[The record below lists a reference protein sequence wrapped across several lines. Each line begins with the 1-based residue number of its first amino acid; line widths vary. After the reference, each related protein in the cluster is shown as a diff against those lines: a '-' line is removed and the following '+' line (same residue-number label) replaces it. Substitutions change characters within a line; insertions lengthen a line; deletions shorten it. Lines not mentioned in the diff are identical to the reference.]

1 MGNVTSFHVTGD
13 WRHVVDDGMV
23 DVDALPDEA
32 LPTGHV
38 VFTPLSPKVAV
49 AGAPAVAHTFGEIK
63 ALISAG
69 ELTDLQGRAGV
80 WMAGDIGG
88 QTVRWRATTH
98 LFYQGQ
104 KIAYPVLE
112 FDLTGDAVLTGIIQ
126 NSEPGQP
133 PIVIDPRIEA
143 LIADAQAVL
152 SQAQDAIEGL
162 EDSAAGASAARDE
175 AVASAAAAL
184 VSEGKAKTSETN
196 AAGSASAADAAK
208 ASAESARSD
217 AQTQASNAASSAS
230 AAGSAQTAA
239 EAARDSAAMS
249 ATNAAGSATDS
260 ESSRVGAAQIRD
272 DLLALLEDSEAWA
285 GFQEALAQI
294 EPRMAAKIDELK
306 GDAPAAFDT
315 LGEVAAWIADSE
327 DASAAMLQSISERAK
342 KTYVDEQ
349 LSGKAPA
356 GAENTAQ
363 WGQVSGKPTSYPSSW
378 SEVSG
383 KPSTFPTSVGDLSA
397 TGTASS
403 TTYLRGDGSWATPTN
418 TTYSVPTQAEAEA
431 GTSTTGRAFSAQRT
445 RQAADAA
452 ISARIQLVSDFP
464 SSPVAG
470 VLYLKAES

>member
-49 AGAPAVAHTFGEIK
+49 AGAPAVAHTFAEIK
-63 ALISAG
+63 ALIAGG
-69 ELTDLQGRAGV
+69 ELTDLQGREGV
-80 WMAGDIGG
+80 WLAGDIGG

-98 LFYQGQ
+98 LFFHGV

-112 FDLTGDAVLTGIIQ
+112 FDLTADARLTGIIQ
-126 NSEPGQP
+126 NSVPGEPP
-133 PIVIDPRIEA
+133 VVIDPRIEA
-143 LIADAQAVL
+143 LIEDAQQVL
-152 SQAQDAIEGL
+152 TDAQSAIAGL
-162 EDSAAGASAARDE
+162 EESEAGASAARDE

-196 AAGSASAADAAK
+196 AAGSASAASSDRQAAQQARSEAQGFATT
-208 ASAESARSD
+208 ASGHADRADTAAESAEQFRD
-217 AQTQASNAASSAS
+217 QAGISSSAASTDR
-230 AAGSAQTAA
+230 QTV
-239 EAARDSAAMS
+239 E
-249 ATNAAGSATDS
+249 
-260 ESSRVGAAQIRD
+260 QIRD
-272 DLLALLEDSEAWA
+272 ALQALLSDSELWTEFESAIGQLDA
-285 GFQEALAQI
+285 RIAVEVN
-294 EPRMAAKIDELK
+294 KLK

-315 LGEVAAWIADSE
+315 LGEVAAWIADTD
-327 DASAAMLQSISERAK
+327 DASAAMLQAIAERAK
-342 KTYVDEQ
+342 ISDVNAA
-349 LSGKAPA
+349 LALKADA

-363 WGQVSGKPTSYPSSW
+363 WGQVSGKPSAFPSSW

-383 KPSTFPTSVGDLSA
+383 KPSTFPASAHTHPVGQLDAS
-397 TGTASS
+397 GTASS
-403 TTYLRGDGSWATPTN
+403 TTYLRGDGTWATPTDTN

-431 GTSTTGRAFSAQRT
+431 GTATTARAFSAQRT

-452 ISARIQLVSDFP
+452 ISARVQLVSDFP
-464 SSPVAG
+464 ASPVTG

>member
-1 MGNVTSFHVTGD
+1 MSNVTSFHVTGD
-13 WRHVVDDGMV
+13 WRHIIDDGMV

-38 VFTPLSPKVAV
+38 IFTPLSPRVAV
-49 AGAPAVAHTFGEIK
+49 AGAPAVAHTMGEVK
-63 ALISAG
+63 ALIAG
-69 ELTDLQGRAGV
+69 GALTDLQGREGI
-80 WMAGDIGG
+80 WMAGKIGD
-88 QTVRWRATTH
+88 QPVRWRAVTH
-98 LFYQGQ
+98 LFYKGQ

-133 PIVIDPRIEA
+133 PIVVDPRIEA
-143 LIADAQAVL
+143 LVRDAQAALNQTRTMLAEATEYHEDVE
-152 SQAQDAIEGL
+152 QWHGEIMPAAAQVSTDAQSAQ
-162 EDSAAGASAARDE
+162 EDSVSAKSSAAAAADS
-175 AVASAAAAL
+175 ASAAAG
-184 VSEGKAKTSETN
+184 SEQ
-196 AAGSASAADAAK
+196 AAATSASAAATSASE
-208 ASAESARSD
+208 ASASS
-217 AQTQASNAASSAS
+217 TAASVDR
-230 AAGSAQTAA
+230 QTVQSIQ
-239 EAARDSAAMS
+239 DSLQA
-249 ATNAAGSATDS
+249 
-260 ESSRVGAAQIRD
+260 
-272 DLLALLEDSEAWA
+272 LLADSEAWA

-342 KTYVDEQ
+342 TTYVDEQ

-363 WGQVSGKPTSYPSSW
+363 WGQVSGKPTSFPSSW

-431 GTSTTGRAFSAQRT
+431 GTATTARAFSAQRT

>member
-162 EDSAAGASAARDE
+162 ENSAAGASAARDE
-175 AVASAAAAL
+175 AVSSAAAAL
-184 VSEGKAKTSETN
+184 VSEGNAATSETN
-196 AAGSASAADAAK
+196 AAGSASAANAAK

-230 AAGSAQTAA
+230 SASAAKTAA

-249 ATNAAGSATDS
+249 ATNAANSATGA
-260 ESSRVGAAQIRD
+260 ETSRTGAAQIRD
-272 DLLALLEDSEAWA
+272 DLLALLEDTEAWA
-285 GFQEALAQI
+285 GFQEALDEI
-294 EPRMAAKIDELK
+294 EPRMAAEVDRLK
-306 GDAPAAFDT
+306 GDAPEAYDT
-315 LGEVAAWIADSE
+315 LGEVAAWIADHSDE
-327 DASAAMLQSISERAK
+327 ASAMLQSISERAK

-356 GAENTAQ
+356 GAENTAL
-363 WGQVSGKPTSYPSSW
+363 WTQVSGKPP
-378 SEVSG
+378 
-383 KPSTFPTSVGDLSA
+383 TFPAAAHTHPVGDLNA
-397 TGTASS
+397 TGTATSS
-403 TTYLRGDGSWATPTN
+403 TYLRGDGLWATPTN
-418 TTYSVPTQAEAEA
+418 TTYAVPSQAEAEA
-431 GTSTTGRAFSAQRT
+431 GTATTGRAFSAQRA
-445 RQAADAA
+445 RQSANAA
-452 ISARIQLVSDFP
+452 IAAKFQVVSALPGSPDPNVIYLVQ
-464 SSPVAG
+464 
-470 VLYLKAES
+470 E